1 MKTTSRA
8 EEYYFRKVFQLF
20 QTQYVHIFRKKIL
33 QFGAAKLTVWWNWL
47 HFMMSL
53 ITRHDVTLWCYWSHF
68 MNTHPKA
75 GQETTNMEEWR
86 CDDLICTTPRLCQNN
101 MTPVAL
107 RGRGTT
113 STYNC
118 FPATGLYFKSKVLA
132 TMLVS
137 EEARPR
143 PHVCSTGALCLATLT
158 PGGGGG
164 GSSDKHG
171 YMAFLIL
178 AKWEWQ
184 VEDLCRPDNAPCWK
198 P

>member
-1 MKTTSRA
+1 MTYRC
-8 EEYYFRKVFQLF
+8 R
-20 QTQYVHIFRKKIL
+20 QYACICICAPARDSTGRGQGHD
-33 QFGAAKLTVWWNWL
+33 GAAPCSVVETCGC
-47 HFMMSL
+47 FMCCVF
-53 ITRHDVTLWCYWSHF
+53 ITSCCEVVD
-68 MNTHPKA
+68 
-75 GQETTNMEEWR
+75 NML
-86 CDDLICTTPRLCQNN
+86 CQFADNDLICTTPRLCQKN

-118 FPATGLYFKSKVLA
+118 FQLQVCTSNLKFL
-132 TMLVS
+132 LVS

-158 PGGGGG
+158 PGGGGGG

-184 VEDLCRPDNAPCWK
+184 VEDLCRPDNAPC
-198 P
+198 